1 MKEPPSERAVSCE
14 SAMPGRGSK
23 SAATKA
29 SALVAATARKG
40 ARSVNAAASRPP
52 IAGPATFPAELAAEM
67 MLLAKERRGRGGGCG
82 MERPAEARVAAAP
95 NLAGAPE

>member
-1 MKEPPSERAVSCE
+1 
-14 SAMPGRGSK
+14 MPGRGSK

-67 MLLAKERRGRGGGCG
+67 MLLAKERR
-82 MERPAEARVAAAP
+82 ARSATY
-95 NLAGAPE
+95 EM